1 MLHQK
6 TKPDSGDLLR
16 TIEIFSELNT
26 EDLNLVFARMKTRTF
41 EKDEALF
48 SEGDPGDVLFI
59 IISGSVAISV
69 RLPDGKDL
77 FLSEIHSG
85 NFFGEMSI
93 IEQAPRSAS
102 CRTLEKTECLTL
114 HADDFNTLITERP
127 NAATRIM
134 NKMLAI
140 TAARLVQTGSFLTE
154 MVQWGEASR
163 KRAITDPATG
173 LFNRRYMEDSF
184 ENLVTRAKMDGK
196 PISFVMFD
204 MDRFGSINTKYGLEF
219 GDKIIVQ
226 SAEVF
231 KKNFRDT
238 DILIRYGGDEFIFIL
253 PDADTKTAQALC
265 DSLCASVR
273 LMVFPE
279 HEELK
284 ATCSMGFATVPDN
297 ASSSEELKD
306 RADKAL
312 YRAKERGRDRA
323 LGFE

>member
-1 MLHQK
+1 MTIQN
-6 TKPDSGDLLR
+6 TNPGTLLR
-16 TIEIFSELNT
+16 SIEIFSDLSDA
-26 EDLNLVFARMKTRTF
+26 DLNLVFARMKKRVF
-41 EKDEALF
+41 EKDEPLF
-48 SEGDPGDVLFI
+48 SEGDPGDELFI
-59 IISGSVAISV
+59 IVEGAVSISV
-69 RLPDGKDL
+69 KLPDGKDL
-77 FLSEIHSG
+77 VISEIRSG

-102 CRTLEKTECLTL
+102 CRTLDKTECLTL
-114 HADDFNTLITERP
+114 HANDFNTLITEKP
-127 NAATRIM
+127 DAATHIM
-134 NKMLAI
+134 KRMLSI
-140 TAARLVQTGSFLTE
+140 TASRLVKIGSFLTE

-173 LFNRRYMEDSF
+173 IFNRRYMEDSF

-204 MDRFGSINTKYGLEF
+204 MDRFGSINTRYGLEF
-219 GDKIIVQ
+219 GDRIIVQ

-231 KKNFRDT
+231 KNNFRT
-238 DILIRYGGDEFIFIL
+238 SDILIRYGGDEFIFIL

-265 DSLCASVR
+265 DSLCAAVR

-284 ATCSMGFATVPDN
+284 LTCSMGFATIPDN
-297 ASSSEELKD
+297 ASNTDELKD

-312 YRAKERGRDRA
+312 YKAKEQGRDRA
-323 LGFE
+323 LGYV